1 MVHNQKTIL
10 PRFSSLLAKVL
21 PPRWQSL
28 AIGWQKVC
36 QAIGKS
42 LFSLFLVKYHQRGFR
57 VIELFTIFCSK
68 YLKEDAQ

>member
-10 PRFSSLLAKVL
+10 PTFFKPLAKFATA
-21 PPRWQSL
+21 L
-28 AIGWQKVC
+28 AKSCHRHGKSC

-42 LFSLFLVKYHQRGFR
+42 LFSLFLLNIIREVSCYR
-57 VIELFTIFCSK
+57 TIHYFCSK